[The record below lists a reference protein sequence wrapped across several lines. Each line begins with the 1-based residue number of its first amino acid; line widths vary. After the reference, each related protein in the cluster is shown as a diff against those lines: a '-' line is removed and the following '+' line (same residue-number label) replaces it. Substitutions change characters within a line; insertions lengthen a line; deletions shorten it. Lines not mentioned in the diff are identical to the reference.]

1 MVNKV
6 LLYYH
11 NNQKTNAMRT
21 NRQSFLDFTGQ
32 TIFIGIDAHYK
43 SWAVTLQS
51 EEFELKTYSQPA
63 ITDVLFNYLQTN
75 YPGAKYK
82 AVYEA
87 GFCGF
92 TIQRA
97 LTLKGIECDVIHPAD
112 VPTSDKE
119 KRQKTDKIDSRK
131 LARMCKNNDMKGI
144 YIPSIE
150 QQEERNLLRAR
161 QKIVRDQTRVKNRI
175 KSYLRFQGVEL
186 EGFEGRHWTKKYL
199 ELLRKTSFSTT
210 AGTFAFKAYLDEL
223 DYLQQQASKLD
234 EQIKLLSQSDRY
246 KVNFS
251 LLTSVPSLGLIS
263 AMTFLTE
270 IGDINRF
277 PRFDD
282 LCSFIGLIPNCY
294 SSGEVEKVGHITRRG
309 NQHLKMI
316 LIECAWVAI
325 RKDPALLQCYKEL
338 LPRMNGNKAIIRV
351 ARRLLRR
358 IQHVLINKEL
368 YQKGYKE

>member
-1 MVNKV
+1 MQTNKS
-6 LLYYH
+6 L
-11 NNQKTNAMRT
+11 
-21 NRQSFLDFTGQ
+21 FLDYSGQ
-32 TIFIGIDAHYK
+32 TIFIGIDIHLK
-43 SWAVTLQS
+43 SWAVTLHS

-63 ITDVLFNYLQTN
+63 IASVLANYLQKN

-92 TIQRA
+92 SVQRS
-97 LTLKGIECDVIHPAD
+97 LSSKGIECDVIHPAD

-131 LARMCKNNDMKGI
+131 LAKMCKNGDMSGI

-161 QKIVRDQTRVKNRI
+161 QKLVRDQTRVKNRI
-175 KSYLRFQGVEL
+175 KSYLKFQGVEL
-186 EGFEGRHWTKKYL
+186 NGFEGRQWTKKYI
-199 ELLRKTSFSTT
+199 EVLRETSFSTNV
-210 AGTFAFKAYLDEL
+210 GTIAFTAYLDEL
-223 DYLQQQASKLD
+223 VYLQQQVTKLD
-234 EQIKLLSQSDRY
+234 LQIKVLSQSDRY
-246 KVNFS
+246 KENVS
-251 LLTSVPSLGLIS
+251 LLTSVPSIGLIS
-263 AMTFLTE
+263 AMIFLTE

-277 PRFDD
+277 IKFDD
-282 LCSFIGLIPNCY
+282 LCSFFGLIPNCH
-294 SSGEVEKVGHITRRG
+294 SSGETEKVGHITKRG

-338 LPRMNGNKAIIRV
+338 LPRMNGNKAIIRI

-358 IQHVLINKEL
+358 IRHVLVNKEL
-368 YQKGYKE
+368 YQKGLLC